1 VGFVVGR
8 RSMVAAGSAGVLAGA
23 LLVGGAVAATASP
36 AQSTAPT
43 VTVSGAAQF
52 RSGAQTYNVSL
63 DVRGTATGGSGR
75 CALSGPGLAA
85 SCTGISSVT
94 RGTGAAADSATVVGT
109 VRTSR
114 GQNVAFRAVVTDRAN
129 PNGAGRDTVSATVD
143 GRTVQ
148 GTVSN
153 GNLVVA
159 GSTPTTTTPTPPA
172 NRAPVVR
179 NDTYTAAQDTTLTVP
194 APGVLGNDT
203 DPDGNPVTVRPS
215 TQPAHGTLQLNAD
228 GSFTYVPNPG
238 YVGTDSFTYTA
249 TDGDLSSAPASVSI
263 TVQSPAPQANPDV
276 DEVSVDK
283 PNASGNVLTNDTPNT
298 ADNPLVVKDPTE
310 FEKAF
315 GFVRINRDGSYTYV
329 LKDAS
334 ARPAPPGD
342 DQVTYTAVDGQGRE
356 SSSTLRIFVR

>member
-1 VGFVVGR
+1 MG
-8 RSMVAAGSAGVLAGA
+8 
-23 LLVGGAVAATASP
+23 GGAVAATAAP

-52 RSGAQTYNVSL
+52 RSAGQTYNVSL

-129 PNGAGRDTVSATVD
+129 PNGAGRDAVSATVD

-153 GNLVVA
+153 GNLVVT
-159 GSTPTTTTPTPPA
+159 GSTPTTTPTTTTTTPPE
-172 NRAPVVR
+172 NRAPAAQ
-179 NDTYTAAQDTTLTVP
+179 NDTYTTPQNTALTVP
-194 APGVLGNDT
+194 APGVLANDT
-203 DPDGNPVTVRPS
+203 DADGDPLTASVSAPPTR
-215 TQPAHGTLQLNAD
+215 GTLVFNAD
-228 GSFTYVPNPG
+228 GSFTYTPQQG
-238 YVGTDSFTYTA
+238 YSGPDSFTYTA
-249 TDGDLSSAPASVSI
+249 SDGRSASAPATVSI
-263 TVQSPAPQANPDV
+263 TVQFPAPQANPDV

-283 PNASGNVLTNDTPNT
+283 PKASGNVLTNDTPST
-298 ADNPLVVKDPTE
+298 ADNPLRVKDPNE

-315 GFVRINRDGSYTYV
+315 GFVKINPDGSYTYE
-329 LKDAS
+329 LKPAGS
-334 ARPAPPGD
+334 RPTPPGD

-356 SSSTLRIFVR
+356 SSSTLRIFIRDTATN